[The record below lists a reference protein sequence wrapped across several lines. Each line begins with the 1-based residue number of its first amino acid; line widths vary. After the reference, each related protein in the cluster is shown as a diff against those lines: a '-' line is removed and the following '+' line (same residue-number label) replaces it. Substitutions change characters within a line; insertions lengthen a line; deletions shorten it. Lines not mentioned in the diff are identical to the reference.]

1 MTKQLTAEQRDFR
14 AAMSNLSA
22 AVNVVTTN
30 GPRGRAGI
38 TVSAVCSV
46 TDAPP
51 TMIVCVNQSSYAH
64 AIFQHN
70 QRLCVNI
77 LSSAD
82 EELAGHFA
90 GATGV
95 PMAERFEWP
104 IWDHDTEDIPMLRT
118 AAARVV
124 GRIISDHTQGSH
136 SIFLVSVQRVDV
148 REDTGALVYFQRR
161 FHSIGTDRRS
171 HPEQENTGW
180 TTRTT
185 A

>member
-30 GPRGRAGI
+30 GPGGRAGI

-46 TDAPP
+46 TDTPP
-51 TMIVCVNQSSYAH
+51 TILVCVNQSSYTH
-64 AIFQHN
+64 GIFRRN
-70 QRLCVNI
+70 ARLCVNI
-77 LSSAD
+77 LSSHD

-90 GATGV
+90 GATGI
-95 PMAERFEWP
+95 PMAERFEWSM
-104 IWDHDTEDIPMLRT
+104 WDHDTEDIPMLRT

-136 SIFLVSVQRVDV
+136 SIFLVSVDRVHVSEGCD
-148 REDTGALVYFQRR
+148 ALVYFQRR
-161 FHSIGTDRRS
+161 FHSVGPGRPRT
-171 HPEQENTGW
+171 EQEGTAW
-180 TTRTT
+180 TTRRP

>member
-1 MTKQLTAEQRDFR
+1 MSKQLTVEQRDFR

-30 GPRGRAGI
+30 GPSGRAGI

-51 TMIVCVNQSSYAH
+51 TMIVCVNQASYTH
-64 AIFQHN
+64 EIFRRN
-70 QRLCVNI
+70 QRVCVNI
-77 LSSAD
+77 LSASD

-90 GATGV
+90 GTTGI
-95 PMAERFEWP
+95 PMQDRFSWP

-124 GRIISDHTQGSH
+124 GRIVGDYTQGSH
-136 SIFLVSVQRVDV
+136 SIFMVSASRVDV
-148 REDTGALVYFQRR
+148 RENTGALVYFRRR
-161 FHSIGTDRRS
+161 FHSIGLDERS
-171 HPEQENTGW
+171 QPEQENIGW
-180 TTRTT
+180 TTRTI

>member
-30 GPRGRAGI
+30 GPGGRAGI

-46 TDAPP
+46 TDSPP
-51 TMIVCVNQSSYAH
+51 TILVCVNQSSYTH
-64 AIFQHN
+64 GIFRRN

-77 LSSAD
+77 LSSGD

-90 GATGV
+90 GGTGV
-95 PMAERFEWP
+95 PMAERFEWS

-136 SIFLVSVQRVDV
+136 SIFMVSVDRVDV
-148 REDTGALVYFQRR
+148 QENSDALVYFQRR
-161 FHSIGTDRRS
+161 FHSVGIADCART
-171 HPEQENTGW
+171 EQESTGW
-180 TTRTT
+180 TTRRP